1 MRSGAGTG
9 SSVVGTYD
17 KGTKMSVIGAAGNWY
32 EVSYNGKTG
41 YEASWLRAVPDGLV
55 WGYTNLPGY
64 FEN

>member
-1 MRSGAGTG
+1 MFFMG
-9 SSVVGTYD
+9 
-17 KGTKMSVIGAAGNWY
+17 KMINRV
-32 EVSYNGKTG
+32 EDNGKTG